1 MPVNLSVNEL
11 GNRRHESKDT
21 IKLNLDL
28 QTYDLLCRYII
39 QPKNVV
45 RLEHVMN
52 LRKLLI
58 IIDKSTYE
66 NDPEKV
72 KRINFLFKA
81 IEARLEN
88 ITDRELMLVYIN
100 GGLDYPIDFLDYDHL
115 ELSRDE
121 VFWIHNLVSE
131 SLRYNFVYQ
140 GIDRLQDLCV
150 RFKTSDFSN
159 RGNIIKEYEMYLDEM
174 KNNFRKVQID
184 DNINDSTF
192 SLREDSFIPMITDTW
207 NIITSPSRR
216 LISGMQGL
224 NEMIGGGFEAGRVYL
239 LLGVAGVGKSM
250 TLLNLLTQMKRY
262 NTVYDLKDKTKTPC
276 IVMLTMENTVVETLT
291 RLFDM
296 SIENSRGMQNYQLE
310 EVIQMLRT
318 EGQLVVNDSSPIDIV
333 IKYKPNKSV
342 DTNYLYSLYD
352 DLKDQGYEMIC
363 LIQDHIKR
371 IRSAEY
377 NSDLRL
383 ELGDIVNEFKV
394 FAADKMVPVITVS
407 HLNRDATKI
416 IEEQARKGN
425 QDNGKLIGKSNIGES
440 LLMIDN
446 VDLAITL
453 TKDYDKDGNCYMT
466 FHRVKMR
473 DRGSQRDYICQP
485 FMPGAEVKL
494 ITDIGGIPQ
503 FKESIHTNQIKNN
516 TSIRMSGSSTMT
528 NNIDSV
534 IDFDDDL
541 EHNSFVKDTFTL
553 DTSVPVNHISQGA
566 SFDGE
571 DILDKIIEDVQRPHD
586 LRETEELEFQRYYQ
600 NPIQPVIFVSDSQLM
615 ISPVSFGEKFDAE
628 IEDINWSRVL

>member
-1 MPVNLSVNEL
+1 MPVNINTNNL
-11 GNRRHESKDT
+11 GNRRHESNET

-28 QTYDLLCRYII
+28 RTYDLLCRYIL

-52 LRKLLI
+52 LRKLLY

-72 KRINFLFKA
+72 KRFNFLLKA
-81 IEARLEN
+81 IDARLEN
-88 ITDRELMLVYIN
+88 ITDKEMMIVYIN
-100 GGLDYPIDFLDYDHL
+100 GGLNYTIDFLDYDHL
-115 ELSRDE
+115 DLSRDE
-121 VFWIHNLVSE
+121 VFWVHNLVTE

-140 GIDRLQDLCV
+140 GIDKLQDLCV
-150 RFKTSDFSN
+150 RFKTSDFAN

-174 KNNFRKVQID
+174 KNNFRKVHID
-184 DNINDSTF
+184 DNINDATF
-192 SLREDSFIPMITDTW
+192 SLREDTFIPMITDAW
-207 NIITSPSRR
+207 NLITSPSRR
-216 LISGMQGL
+216 LVSGMQGL
-224 NEMIGGGFEAGRVYL
+224 NEMVGGGFEAGRVYMF
-239 LLGVAGVGKSM
+239 LGVAGVGKSM

-276 IVMLTMENTVVETLT
+276 IVLLTMENTVVETLT

-296 SIENSRGMQNYQLE
+296 TIENSRGMQNYQLD
-310 EVIQMLRT
+310 EVINLLRT

-342 DTNYLYSLYD
+342 DTNYLYTLYD

-363 LIQDHIKR
+363 MIQDHIKR

-394 FAADKMVPVITVS
+394 FAADKMIPLITVS
-407 HLNRDATKI
+407 HLNREATKV
-416 IEEQARKGN
+416 IEEATRKGN
-425 QDNGKLIGKSNIGES
+425 QDNGKLLGKSNIGES

-446 VDLAITL
+446 VDVAFTL

-466 FHRVKMR
+466 FHRIKMR

-485 FMPGAEVKL
+485 FIPGTEVRL
-494 ITDIGGIPQ
+494 VCDIGGIPQ
-503 FKESIHTNQIKNN
+503 FKESIHTNQIRNT

-528 NNIDSV
+528 NSMDAV
-534 IDFDDDL
+534 IDFNDDL
-541 EHNSFVKDTFTL
+541 DDNSFVKDSFTL
-553 DTSVPVNHISQGA
+553 EPQVNHISQG
-566 SFDGE
+566 SSLDE
-571 DILDKIIEDVQRPHD
+571 DDILGQIIDDIQRPHD
-586 LRETEELEFQRYYQ
+586 FRGVPEEEQLQRYYQ
-600 NPIQPVIFVSDSQLM
+600 NPIKVVEFKNDKSYVIPV
-615 ISPVSFGEKFDAE
+615 VSFGDKFHVEVEK
-628 IEDINWSRVL
+628 IV

>member
-1 MPVNLSVNEL
+1 MPVNINTNNL
-11 GNRRHESKDT
+11 GNRRHESNET

-28 QTYDLLCRYII
+28 RTYDLLCRYIL

-52 LRKLLI
+52 LRKLLY

-72 KRINFLFKA
+72 KRFNFLLKA
-81 IEARLEN
+81 IDARLEN
-88 ITDRELMLVYIN
+88 ITDKEMMIVYIN
-100 GGLDYPIDFLDYDHL
+100 GGLNYTIDFLDYDHL
-115 ELSRDE
+115 DLSRDE
-121 VFWIHNLVSE
+121 VFWVHNLVTE

-140 GIDRLQDLCV
+140 GIDKLQDLCV
-150 RFKTSDFSN
+150 RFKTSDFAN

-174 KNNFRKVQID
+174 KNNFRKVHID
-184 DNINDSTF
+184 DNINDATF
-192 SLREDSFIPMITDTW
+192 SLREDTFIPMITDAW
-207 NIITSPSRR
+207 NLITSPSRR
-216 LISGMQGL
+216 LVSGMQGL
-224 NEMIGGGFEAGRVYL
+224 NEMVGGGFEAGRVYMF
-239 LLGVAGVGKSM
+239 LGVAGVGKSM

-276 IVMLTMENTVVETLT
+276 IVLLTMENTVVETLT

-296 SIENSRGMQNYQLE
+296 TIENSRGMQNYQLD
-310 EVIQMLRT
+310 EVINLLRT

-342 DTNYLYSLYD
+342 DTNYLYTLYD

-363 LIQDHIKR
+363 MIQDHIKR

-394 FAADKMVPVITVS
+394 FAADKMIPLITVS
-407 HLNRDATKI
+407 HLNREATKV
-416 IEEQARKGN
+416 IEEATRKGN
-425 QDNGKLIGKSNIGES
+425 QDNGKLLGKSNIGES

-446 VDLAITL
+446 VDVAFTL

-466 FHRVKMR
+466 FHRIKMR

-485 FMPGAEVKL
+485 FIPGTEVRL
-494 ITDIGGIPQ
+494 VCDIGGIPQ
-503 FKESIHTNQIKNN
+503 FKESIHTNQIRNT

-528 NNIDSV
+528 NSMDEV
-534 IDFDDDL
+534 IDFNDDL
-541 EHNSFVKDTFTL
+541 DDNSFVKDSFTL
-553 DTSVPVNHISQGA
+553 EPQVNHISQG
-566 SFDGE
+566 SSLDE
-571 DILDKIIEDVQRPHD
+571 DDILGQIIDDIQRPHD
-586 LRETEELEFQRYYQ
+586 FRGVPEEEQLQRYYQ
-600 NPIQPVIFVSDSQLM
+600 NPIKVVEFKNDKSYVIPV
-615 ISPVSFGEKFDAE
+615 VSFGDKFHVEVEK
-628 IEDINWSRVL
+628 IV